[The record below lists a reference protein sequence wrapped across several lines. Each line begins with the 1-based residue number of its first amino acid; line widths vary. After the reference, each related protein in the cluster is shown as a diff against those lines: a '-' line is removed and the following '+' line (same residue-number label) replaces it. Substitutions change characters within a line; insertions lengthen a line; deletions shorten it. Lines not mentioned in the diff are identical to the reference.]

1 MKRLFYLSIFAFA
14 CSAHAGLDKMDVDSS
29 GVYDIELTDLSLEF
43 TPIVVHL
50 KWEVSYE
57 ENGAFFIVEKSIDGQ
72 NWEEKSRRKSVG
84 NHDTYQVYLESI
96 SNFPEAALEY
106 FRLKRIDS
114 NGEEMILDM
123 TAIRHPPLSDL
134 KLFVD
139 HQDIN
144 GNVTVTFES
153 LEKGKAIVS
162 IYDIAGKIQS
172 YKRHDLSVGYNRK
185 SMSLSGLDEGT
196 YQIVVEDLY
205 GNKISKRWVVHKSK
219 RKRK

>member
-1 MKRLFYLSIFAFA
+1 MKCLLFISLLMIAFVA
-14 CSAHAGLDKMDVDSS
+14 NASREMIEGDSS
-29 GVYDIELTDLSLEF
+29 GVYDIELADLSLEF

-50 KWEVSYE
+50 RWEVSYE

-123 TAIRHPPLSDL
+123 TAIRHPPLSEM

-162 IYDIAGKIQS
+162 IYDIAGNIQS
-172 YKRHDLSVGYNRK
+172 YKRHELSVGYNRR
-185 SMSLSGLDEGT
+185 SMSLSGLSEGT

>member
-1 MKRLFYLSIFAFA
+1 MKRLLFISLLMIAFVA
-14 CSAHAGLDKMDVDSS
+14 NASQEMIDGDSS
-29 GVYDIELTDLSLEF
+29 GVYDIELADLSLEF

-123 TAIRHPPLSDL
+123 TAIRHPPLSEM

-162 IYDIAGKIQS
+162 IYDIAGNIQS
-172 YKRHDLSVGYNRK
+172 YKRHELSVGYNRR
-185 SMSLSGLDEGT
+185 SMSLSGLSEGT

-205 GNKISKRWVVHKSK
+205 GNKISKRWVVYKSK